1 MNVLQDSQQKLSQ
14 LSANFSSLQLEYDNA
29 QDTIEVL
36 KKEVAELTKA
46 LKQRYEWISSPYMA
60 IYFATY
66 VYKNVK
72 F

>member
-46 LKQRYEWISSPYMA
+46 LKQRYE
-60 IYFATY
+60 
-66 VYKNVK
+66 
-72 F
+72 

>member
-14 LSANFSSLQLEYDNA
+14 LSANFSSLQLEYVNA

-46 LKQRYEWISSPYMA
+46 LKQRYE
-60 IYFATY
+60 
-66 VYKNVK
+66 
-72 F
+72 